1 MLQVLD
7 VKLRV
12 VFQAVRTF
20 LELREKMEQD
30 ILLDL
35 DSGQPLA
42 LELFLF

>member
-1 MLQVLD
+1 MLQVHD
-7 VKLRV
+7 VKHRV

-35 DSGQPLA
+35 NSGQPLA
-42 LELFLF
+42 LEVFLF

>member
-7 VKLRV
+7 VRLRV

-30 ILLDL
+30 ILLNL

>member
-12 VFQAVRTF
+12 VFQADRTF
-20 LELREKMEQD
+20 LQLREKMEQG

-42 LELFLF
+42 L

>member
-12 VFQAVRTF
+12 VFQAFCTF

-42 LELFLF
+42 L